1 MLIKSGERWHC
12 TNPACHCAILVEKS
26 GEIEGRNLQCT
37 CGSVM
42 KKVYSPPVIRY
53 LDFLRFEQPAV
64 IRRSSDEE

>member
-1 MLIKSGERWHC
+1 MIIKTGERWHC
-12 TNPACHCAILVEKS
+12 TNPACHCSVLVEKS

-37 CGSVM
+37 CGSAM